1 MNKIFLKAAKLI
13 DRREERFSCNAVDS
27 AQVSFKQGFSPET
40 LARTLYAKYMS
51 PKANRPV
58 DIKDFEELDGG
69 ATVEARLH
77 RVMALL
83 LIGEAWEDL

>member
-1 MNKIFLKAAKLI
+1 MNNIFLKAAKLI

-27 AQVSFKQGFSPET
+27 AQVAFRWGLRITP
-40 LARTLYAKYMS
+40 ARTLYAKYIS
-51 PKANRPV
+51 PKAHRLV
-58 DIKDFEELDGG
+58 DIKDFEGPDGRV
-69 ATVEARLH
+69 TTEARLH